1 MSNTRCLAR
10 TNFFSN
16 RVIEDWNHLP
26 NDVVNAETLNT
37 FKSLLDNYWTGQF
50 YLFL

>member
-1 MSNTRCLAR
+1 M
-10 TNFFSN
+10 
-16 RVIEDWNHLP
+16 IEDWNHLP

-37 FKSLLDNYWTGQF
+37 FKSLLDNYWIGQF